1 MSAWQFEGTV
11 CYKSGKK
18 VAFAPV
24 ALGAVNGGGQGI
36 AEVYRT
42 DTDLS
47 GRFQGVLRD
56 GPTAGKAAFYA
67 RAFDSWNSSELST
80 TDWTPCKTN
89 GGSGILADLILPW
102 ESPEICKADGQWY
115 SSALP
120 FVEALVRSLDQPGAM
135 HQVLTLRSLPV
146 HEDGKPY
153 ENYPADPALDRMFSQ
168 FQEDAGQV
176 RGNSHAAMDISRRM
190 SDCLLRTGFA
200 KRYDERIDIFRF
212 VLQGILSRSND
223 DRKTHIRNLM
233 RSLSISLRRP
243 FVPGNGAVV
252 DVETAT
258 AAVAMVLY
266 AGAWMSLGRTDLA
279 MKRDVAG
286 PARTTYLLTVPGT
299 AK

>member
-1 MSAWQFEGTV
+1 MSSWQFDGTV
-11 CYKSGKK
+11 CYQSGKK

-24 ALGAVNGGGQGI
+24 ALGAMNGSQGI

-56 GPTAGKAAFYA
+56 GQAAGKTTFYA
-67 RAFDSWNSSELST
+67 RAYDSWGTDRPLASE
-80 TDWTPCKTN
+80 WVPAKAN
-89 GGSGILADLILPW
+89 GGGAIVADLILPW
-102 ESPEICKADGQWY
+102 DAPDICKADGQWY

-120 FVEALVRSLDQPGAM
+120 FVEALIRSLEQAGAM
-135 HQVLTLRSLPV
+135 HQVLTLRSFPV

-168 FQEDAGQV
+168 FQEDAAQV
-176 RGNSHAAMDISRRM
+176 RGNSHAAMDIARRM

-200 KRYDERIDIFRF
+200 KRYDERIDVFRF
-212 VLQGILSRSND
+212 VLQGIVARSNE
-223 DRKTHIRNLM
+223 DRKTHIRNLL
-233 RSLSISLRRP
+233 RTLSMSLRRP

-252 DVETAT
+252 DVESGT

-279 MKRDVAG
+279 LKKEVPG
-286 PARTTYLLTVPGT
+286 PARTSYLLTVPAT
-299 AK
+299 SK